1 MAESLVELMQIHHR
15 PGRVEWIGLSPGR
28 REPILEVDRVEARVG
43 TGLVGDRHAKG
54 GSSKRQ
60 VTLIQAEH
68 LPVVAALS
76 GADVRP
82 SLLRRNVVVSGINLY
97 ALRRARFRVGDVLL
111 EGTGVCDPCRR
122 MEEALGAGGFSAM
135 RGHGGIT
142 AVVLEAGHLA
152 IGDEVVLVEDPGLA
166 KDASA

>member
-1 MAESLVELMQIHHR
+1 MAESFVELMQIHAH

-28 REPILEVDRVEARVG
+28 REPIVEVERVEALVG
-43 TGLVGDRHAKG
+43 TGLVGDRHAQG
-54 GSSKRQ
+54 GRSRRQ

-82 SLLRRNVVVSGINLY
+82 AMLRRNVVVSGINLY
-97 ALRRARFRVGDVLL
+97 ALRRARFRLGGVLL
-111 EGTGVCDPCRR
+111 EGSGVCDPCRR

-142 AVVLEAGHLA
+142 AVVLEPGFVA
-152 IGDEVVLVEDPGLA
+152 IGDPVVLVEDPGLT